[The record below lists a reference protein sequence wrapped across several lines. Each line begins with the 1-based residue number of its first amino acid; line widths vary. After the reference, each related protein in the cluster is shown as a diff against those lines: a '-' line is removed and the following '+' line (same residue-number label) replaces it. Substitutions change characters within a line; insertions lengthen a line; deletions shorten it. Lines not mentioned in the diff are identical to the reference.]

1 MLGPIAFV
9 AFACAFLVLC
19 FTTRLSLNW
28 QIALGALAGLAF
40 GIGLPEAAEVMKGTG
55 TLFVALLKMLIA
67 PLILLT
73 IVHGISSMGEARELG
88 RLGSRTIAWYLVTMA
103 LAAGT
108 GLVLVNLFRPGAG
121 SDLANTP
128 FLQAAIAA
136 HPPAAEA
143 PPLAQF
149 LFNTAL
155 GLFENP
161 VSALASGHVL
171 PIVAFAVLLGVA
183 LLQIG
188 PVAQPLVDV
197 IEAGSHAVMRIIG
210 WFVRLAP
217 LGISALIGH
226 LVATTGVRVLVE
238 NLLLFSAV
246 VVGGTLFHAFVIL
259 PALAWYFGGVYPSTL
274 FHALREA
281 LLVAFTTSSSA
292 ATIPV
297 TTRCVEQGLG
307 VPRHVSS
314 FVIPLGATV
323 NMDGT
328 ALYEAIA
335 AIFVAN
341 LYGFELSLGQQVVVF
356 LISIATAIGAP
367 GIPSAGMVTMVIV
380 LEAVGLPGE
389 AVGLLLTVDRLL
401 DTVRTMANVEGDAV
415 VAAIVT
421 RKLETG

>member
-1 MLGPIAFV
+1 MKATG
-9 AFACAFLVLC
+9 
-19 FTTRLSLNW
+19 SLF
-28 QIALGALAGLAF
+28 I
-40 GIGLPEAAEVMKGTG
+40 
-55 TLFVALLKMLIA
+55 ALLKMLIA

-73 IVHGISSMGEARELG
+73 IVHGVSSMGEARELG

-103 LAAGT
+103 LAVAT
-108 GLVLVNLFRPGAG
+108 GLLAVNLFDPGAG
-121 SDLANTP
+121 SELANSP
-128 FLQAAIAA
+128 FLQGAIAGHA
-136 HPPAAEA
+136 PVAAEP
-143 PPLAQF
+143 PPLGEF
-149 LFNTAL
+149 LFKTAL

-161 VSALASGHVL
+161 ISALANGHVL
-171 PIVAFAVLLGVA
+171 PIVAFAVLLGIA

-197 IEAGSHAVMRIIG
+197 VEAGSHAVMHIIG
-210 WFVRLAP
+210 WFIRLAP
-217 LGISALIGH
+217 LGIAALIGH

-238 NLLLFSAV
+238 NLAVFAAV
-246 VVGGTLFHAFVIL
+246 VVGGTLFHSFVVL

-274 FHALREA
+274 FHAIREA
-281 LLVAFTTSSSA
+281 LVVAFTTSSSS

-297 TTRCVEQGLG
+297 TTRCVEHGLG
-307 VPRHVSS
+307 VPRRISS

-335 AIFVAN
+335 AVFVAN
-341 LYGFELSLGQQVVVF
+341 LYGIELGLGGQLVVF

-389 AVGLLLTVDRLL
+389 AVGLLLTIDRIL

-421 RKLETG
+421 RQLEAR